1 MWKAIEYSAEH
12 FDEMVEMAR
21 EQYGEENDI
30 ANADFLQHQYFENP
44 AGNALLEL
52 AWDEENGTL
61 AGQYVAWPMRY
72 LINGI
77 SSVRCMH
84 ALNILTREKYRG
96 QGIFPGLAERVYTH
110 AEQEGILFCYGTPN
124 PNSFSGYVNK
134 QSFHQICAMPLYLR
148 PIQPAKMVREFTG
161 SSLLGA
167 MASPSNLLFRVK
179 RPTGQSEYQVV
190 QLTHENL
197 ELVDTFW
204 RSVAGKYPIMNIR
217 DQQFVSFRYL
227 DMPRRTYHPF
237 FILKNG
243 VPVAWA
249 VGRVMEVAGMQ
260 CGMLA
265 DFLFVDGEQDAA
277 DLLISYMLWHL
288 KENGASVAG
297 SLMLQHTQEAKL
309 LKKKGFFRC
318 PKKMEPQPFPLII
331 RAFDK
336 KFEEK
341 GILQAENW
349 FFTMGD
355 YDVI

>member
-12 FDEMVEMAR
+12 FDEMIEMAR
-21 EQYGEENDI
+21 EQYGKENDI

-44 AGNALLEL
+44 AGDALMDL
-52 AWDEENGTL
+52 AWDEDNSAL
-61 AGQYVAWPMRY
+61 AGQYVVWPMRF
-72 LINGI
+72 LVGKEEII
-77 SSVRCMH
+77 CAHS
-84 ALNILTREKYRG
+84 LNTLTRKQYRG
-96 QGIFPGLAERVYTH
+96 QGIFTGLAEKTYTR
-110 AEQEGILFCYGTPN
+110 AQKLGYKFCYGTPN
-124 PNSFSGYVNK
+124 PNSHPGFLRKLKFQDIV
-134 QSFHQICAMPLYLR
+134 AVPLFLR
-148 PIQPAKMVREFTG
+148 PLKPSAAVKDLFG

-179 RPTGQSEYQVV
+179 RPTVQSEYQIV

-197 ELVDTFW
+197 ELVDAFW

-277 DLLISYMLWHL
+277 NLLISYMLWHL